1 MELIQGKT
9 YKIKRTQ
16 SAYYGRKKKTVWIDG
31 VYISTNGHYC
41 TFNLDNGREVDIA
54 TEDIREKIKEV
65 RD

>member
-31 VYISTNGHYC
+31 VYISRNGHYC
-41 TFNLDNGREVDIA
+41 TFNLGNGKEVDIA
-54 TEDIREKIKEV
+54 TEDIKEKIKEI
-65 RD
+65 